1 MNTVALGS
9 PQTGTEVSAEERPL
23 TPTQLRRPAFLLAPP
38 FSYTTNVANNV
49 WMEEIDQDER
59 EPDKQRSMAQFLDLY
74 RFVASEALVYLLPAR
89 GDCGLQDLVFAANLG
104 VVLDHFDGPGTAVLS
119 NFTSE
124 PRRGETDVGVPFF
137 EAMGYDTF
145 VSPHRFEGDAEL
157 KHLHD
162 NVYVGGY
169 GQRSE
174 LETYDW
180 MERCFDMEVV
190 RLRHDDPYLYHLDC
204 TTFPLTRE
212 ETLVC
217 TEIYDRDQIARL
229 EQHTNIIDVSLDA
242 CYAGICNS
250 VRLSNLI
257 LSSSHIH
264 ELKRGSSDYAEE
276 LAKNRRLEDIAAERG
291 FEVSFFNV
299 SEYHKGG
306 ALLSCMMMH
315 LNRYSYELAIT

>member
-1 MNTVALGS
+1 MSTAPVA
-9 PQTGTEVSAEERPL
+9 PPRVATHEEASKQPL

-38 FSYTTNVANNV
+38 FSYQTGVANNV
-49 WMEEIDQDER
+49 WMEDIEPDDR
-59 EPDKQRSMAQFLDLY
+59 EPDQQRSMAQFLDVY

-89 GDCGLQDLVFAANLG
+89 GDCDLQDLVFAANLG

-119 NFTSE
+119 NVTSE
-124 PRRGETDVGVPFF
+124 PRRGETSVGMRFF
-137 EAMGYDTF
+137 EAMGYTALI
-145 VSPHRFEGDAEL
+145 SPHRFEGDAEL

-162 NVYVGGY
+162 NVYVGGH

-174 LETYDW
+174 AATYDW
-180 MERCFDMEVV
+180 MERCFGVEVI

-204 TTFPLTRE
+204 TVFPLTRE

-217 TEIYDRDQIARL
+217 TEIYDRGQLARL
-229 EQHTNIIDVSLDA
+229 EKHTDIIDVSLDL

-257 LSSSHIH
+257 LNASHIH
-264 ELKRGSSDYAEE
+264 ELKRGGSDHAEE
-276 LAKNRRLEDIAAERG
+276 LAKNRRLVDIAADRG
-291 FEVSFFNV
+291 MEVGFFNV